1 MGNYDP
7 IQERI
12 DARKDAELERLRA
25 SCNSLASERDLLKKE
40 RDAWKQNSERG
51 GEKITALRKER
62 DDLAEDKRRLLVGA
76 ENLLRYN
83 QQLSERLANA
93 LSPARRVA

>member
-1 MGNYDP
+1 MANYDP

-40 RDAWKQNSERG
+40 RDE
-51 GEKITALRKER
+51 
-62 DDLAEDKRRLLVGA
+62 LAEDKRRLIVGA
-76 ENLLRYN
+76 ENLLRFN
-83 QQLSERLANA
+83 HQLSERLANA
-93 LSPARRVA
+93 LSPDRRAA